1 MVTLQLTTTLLGL
14 GLAAVILVLVR
25 RDHLYLL
32 HGLFWVVVAGTA
44 ALLGAWPG
52 LIDRLALLV
61 GFAYPPALLLLL
73 AVAVLFIKA
82 LHSDMLN
89 TRIERDVRRLNQR
102 LAILEAD
109 MAQLQATTDGAH
121 QS

>member
-1 MVTLQLTTTLLGL
+1 M

-32 HGLFWVVVAGTA
+32 HGLFWVLVAMAA

-52 LIDRLALLV
+52 LIDRLASVV
-61 GFAYPPALLLLL
+61 GITYPPALLLLL
-73 AVAVLFIKA
+73 AALVLFVKA
-82 LHSDMLN
+82 LHADMVN

-102 LAILEAD
+102 LAILESD
-109 MAQLQATTDGAH
+109 IAQPPKRRQVDGEATAGKD
-121 QS
+121 